1 MDLLSVFRTFRR
13 HWLAALPVLLLTVA
27 CLVYVVAVRPTD
39 YEATASVALLTPPS
53 PPKQDSGEDVLVTE
67 AGKTSSPLN
76 RFYDQTVVVN
86 IVSQAISTDTARD
99 ALVEQ
104 GADSRYEVGPGAS
117 GPIADIVAIAPTP
130 EQAIESARLVAEAY
144 TTELQR
150 IQADQGVDP
159 AYMITTLPVESP
171 ENAKPKVSSMLRL
184 AIAVVGLGVIATF
197 FVVSLAE
204 ARTQL
209 RRERGKGGA
218 KEDAAAE
225 PPDEPEAQPELEE
238 PVDAP
243 AEAER
248 TPPPPPPPVPSGG
261 NRRSQKKD
269 TSKKSD
275 EDDDVSPPSLPERKP
290 WGATEAR
297 RPASMPTRPLR
308 GR

>member
-13 HWLAALPVLLLTVA
+13 HWLAALPVLLLTIA
-27 CLVYVVAVRPTD
+27 CLFYVVAVRPTD

-76 RFYDQTVVVN
+76 RFYDQSVVVN

-209 RRERGKGGA
+209 RRERGKGRS
-218 KEDAAAE
+218 KDDAAAVE
-225 PPDEPEAQPELEE
+225 PPEEPDPPSELEE
-238 PVDAP
+238 SAETSVD
-243 AEAER
+243 AER
-248 TPPPPPPPVPSGG
+248 TPPPPPPPPSGG

-269 TSKKSD
+269 TPKKSD
-275 EDDDVSPPSLPERKP
+275 DDDTTPPSLPERKP